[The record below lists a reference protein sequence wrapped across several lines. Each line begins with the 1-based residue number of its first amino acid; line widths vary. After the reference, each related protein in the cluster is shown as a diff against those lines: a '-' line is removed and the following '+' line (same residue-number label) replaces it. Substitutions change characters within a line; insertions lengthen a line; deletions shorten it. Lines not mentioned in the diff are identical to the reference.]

1 MRLIFYYKKRIV
13 YITSTF
19 IFKKNYIFFSENKY
33 FCICVYFCDRQFA
46 GKEYCNA
53 VVPAALSSA

>member
-19 IFKKNYIFFSENKY
+19 IFKKNYIFSENKY

-46 GKEYCNA
+46 GKEYCNV